1 MPASHSLLTETDLT
15 RLYDAALEVLLGP
28 GRCRPAIIVE
38 ADLRHA
44 FEEAR
49 RPGRRPALER
59 PVQTLARAAFE
70 VARKHAD
77 RLPGVE
83 LEVDL
88 QLALQAAALAP

>member
-1 MPASHSLLTETDLT
+1 MPAGYPTLTETDLS
-15 RLYDAALEVLLGP
+15 RLYDAALEVLLVQGH
-28 GRCRPAIIVE
+28 CRPAIAVE

-44 FEEAR
+44 FEQAR
-49 RPGRRPALER
+49 RPGRRTALER

-70 VARKHAD
+70 VARKHAA

-88 QLALQAAALAP
+88 QLALQALAP